1 MASSSG
7 AVLLVALGLVALG
20 IANNGDGQTETNSTA
35 TVQSSSA
42 TEGGSSSS
50 TTTCDGV
57 VVVQTASA
65 TAEVPGSETASE
77 STVEC
82 DMSEGNGDGAAVASM
97 QQALVTCNG
106 QNIAV
111 DGDYGEQTR
120 QAVAQV
126 EEQNGLAVD
135 GSFDP
140 QVANAMQW
148 PATSSSGETTCVSD
162 VS

>member
-42 TEGGSSSS
+42 TEGGSGAS
-50 TTTCDGV
+50 TTCDGV

-65 TAEVPGSETASE
+65 TAEVPGGETATE

-82 DMSEGNGDGAAVASM
+82 DMSEGNGDDAAVRSL

-135 GSFDP
+135 GTFDP